1 MSPARLDHSRSRAR
15 ASYLAA
21 LPSTRSLPGFA
32 CSGPCRGAS
41 GLHGPSLANAFG
53 VHGRSDEANRL

>member
-41 GLHGPSLANAFG
+41 CAPFTVDRMKPTGSG
-53 VHGRSDEANRL
+53 V

>member
-21 LPSTRSLPGFA
+21 LPSTRSLPGSRVPVPVVA
-32 CSGPCRGAS
+32 RRARHS
-41 GLHGPSLANAFG
+41 
-53 VHGRSDEANRL
+53 RSIG